1 MGERVLAPGEFPWPT
16 QIEWP
21 HSDGPHVRVAT
32 LCDDVIEEINESVSV
47 FRMLNRLVIRG
58 NPSFPISIPTT
69 LFIALEGF
77 SKDRTDHQITISV
90 ASPIGPQV
98 LNETVDVKP
107 FGPFEEFHLRLLFRF
122 PVVDLG
128 QHAIAIIYEGRMLS
142 VLRVSVEID
151 AEHESEAAHRPL
163 FSQLE
168 ETSYS
173 TSGEET
179 RRRRSTLPGVVEET
193 SE

>member
-16 QIEWP
+16 QIDWP
-21 HSDGPHVRVAT
+21 HSDGPYVRVAT
-32 LCDDVIEEINESVSV
+32 LCDDVIEEVNESVSV

-58 NPSFPISIPTT
+58 NPSFPILIPTT
-69 LFIALEGF
+69 LFVALEGF
-77 SKDRTDHQITISV
+77 SKDRTDHQLTISI
-90 ASPIGPQV
+90 ASPFGSQV
-98 LNETVDVKP
+98 LNEPVDVKP

-122 PVVDLG
+122 PVIELG
-128 QHAIAIIYEGRMLS
+128 QHAIAIVYEGRMLS

-151 AEHESEAAHRPL
+151 DEHASGTARRPL
-163 FSQLE
+163 YSQLD

-173 TSGEET
+173 PSGEET